1 MQVQIYREAGYEEA
15 LRACRL
21 SRRSQALSDTVGDAL
36 GLVDLD
42 LCKRLL
48 LADNQAEG
56 QPHSVG
62 LRQIVFWVGVSA
74 PLYWWKQ
81 ADRYAIGK
89 DQASDSTMYNLMSEP
104 LTAENFAEG
113 VSQLSIDVVNAY
125 IKHKC
130 FSLANANLPLSY
142 LQDRSLMIS
151 LPTMRR
157 MLAQREGHKLQ
168 EWRVFREQILA
179 QAKYP
184 ELLV

>member
-1 MQVQIYREAGYEEA
+1 MWVQIYREAGYEEA
-15 LRACRL
+15 MRAARL
-21 SRRSQALSDTVGDAL
+21 SRRSVVLSDTVGDVL
-36 GLVDLD
+36 GKEDLA

-48 LADNQAEG
+48 LADVLTEG

-62 LRQIVFWVGVSA
+62 LRQVVFWVGVSA

-81 ADRYAIGK
+81 ADRYVVGK
-89 DQASDSTMYNLMSEP
+89 DQASDSTMYNLTSDL
-104 LTAENFAEG
+104 LTIEDFAEG

-142 LQDRSLMIS
+142 LQERSLMIS

-168 EWRVFREQILA
+168 EWRVFREQIMA